1 MDPQIDQTW
10 YKKTAHGKTF
20 RVNFT
25 GGNSMKII
33 IMGCGRVGSQVSLLL
48 AKHGHAVT
56 VIDHDE
62 NALARLGGEFK
73 GKIVNGLGF
82 DRNVLVEAEIETAE
96 GFVAASSSDNA
107 NIVAARIA
115 RNIFRVPRVVARL
128 YDPVRAEIYQRLG
141 LTTISSTAWGAER
154 IVEVVTHTD
163 LDVLSVFQDGGTTMV
178 RMEAPARLKGYRVT
192 QMNIPGEVLVAAITR
207 NDQTFIPVSGTEFQ
221 ERDVIYIAVIPSA
234 MNRLEEMLGIE
245 RM

>member
-1 MDPQIDQTW
+1 
-10 YKKTAHGKTF
+10 
-20 RVNFT
+20 
-25 GGNSMKII
+25 MKVI

-48 AKHGHAVT
+48 ARQGHEVI
-56 VIDHDE
+56 VIDHDA
-62 NALARLGGEFK
+62 NALSKLGTDFK
-73 GKIVNGLGF
+73 GRVVRGIGF
-82 DRNVLVEAEIETAE
+82 DRNILIEAGVETAE

-154 IVEVVTHTD
+154 IVEVVTHSD
-163 LDVLSVFQDGGTTMV
+163 LDVINIFSDGGTTMIRV
-178 RMEAPARLKGYRVT
+178 ESPARLNGHRVV
-192 QMNIPGEVLVAAITR
+192 QMNIPGEVSVTAITR
-207 NDQTFIPVSGTEFQ
+207 SDHTFIPVSGTEFQ
-221 ERDVIYIAVIPSA
+221 EGDILYLAVIPSA

-245 RM
+245 RR